1 MFVLTSKNSISKKV
15 EIENFIY
22 PFLHTSSEQISK
34 KVEMVMS

>member
-22 PFLHTSSEQISK
+22 PFLHTSLDKISK